1 MEKLNRAKKNP
12 GGGMGGGELDPRLRW
27 MVGIYVV
34 AKFLI
39 VHKWSTRLRKPENV
53 KVTE

>member
-12 GGGMGGGELDPRLRW
+12 GGMGGGELDPRLRR

-39 VHKWSTRLRKPENV
+39 VHKWSTRLRKSENV